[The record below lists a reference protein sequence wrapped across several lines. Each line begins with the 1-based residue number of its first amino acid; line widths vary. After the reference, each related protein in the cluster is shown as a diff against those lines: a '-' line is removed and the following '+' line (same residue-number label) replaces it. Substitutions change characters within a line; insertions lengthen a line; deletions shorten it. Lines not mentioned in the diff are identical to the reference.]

1 MRREGEAALMMTL
14 LKRKRVVEKSAM
26 SQSMRS
32 YHPSIVSL
40 TARILW
46 SGWGTMVRKSGNAGG
61 VVKFLPPNMP
71 RALSAMSLR
80 FERIILQLARRQFQ
94 RSITKD
100 IQICTIP

>member
-1 MRREGEAALMMTL
+1 MMTLL
-14 LKRKRVVEKSAM
+14 LKRKRADEKSATI
-26 SQSMRS
+26 QSRRS
-32 YHPSIVSL
+32 YRPFIVSL

-46 SGWGTMVRKSGNAGG
+46 FGWGMMVRKSGNAGG
-61 VVKFLPPNMP
+61 VVKFLPPNMH

-80 FERIILQLARRQFQ
+80 FERMILQFASRRFR